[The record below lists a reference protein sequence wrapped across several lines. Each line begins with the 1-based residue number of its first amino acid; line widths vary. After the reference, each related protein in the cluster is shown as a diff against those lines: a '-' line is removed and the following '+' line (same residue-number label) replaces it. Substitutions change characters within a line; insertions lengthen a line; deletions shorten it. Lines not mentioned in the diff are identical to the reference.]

1 MIGTEADWKMSRE
14 GAIAQFWLIAGLKQW
29 GPPFPKGMDI

>member
-14 GAIAQFWLIAGLKQW
+14 GAIALFWLIAGLKLW
-29 GPPFPKGMDI
+29 GPPFLKGMDI